1 MFFAFLGGILSGIVA
16 HTMNK
21 RIWLIAIALV
31 ALTTADLQSIGE
43 ETKPLAKGQWDVA
56 ITLPRPPRR
65 GKTQKPSVAHLWL
78 PKGKG
83 KIRGLILAGKIRLES
98 QICNDPVIRK
108 AATDKRLGIVYFEP
122 HFNAVFS
129 YATTDSENDL
139 LKTLSQLAKKTGRPE
154 LAVVPWITMGHS
166 TGGIFCRNVAF
177 WKPQRVIGVIHIM
190 SGNFQDGIQDKT
202 RTLAG
207 VPFLAIN
214 GEFEDCGPA
223 GGDIGRGLR
232 AAYSLHPDNKKKRN
246 QTQWILIRSQM
257 MARRR
262 KNPDNLMSLV
272 VHRESGHVSWSDDMT
287 ALTAQFIRS
296 AADARLP
303 KTQPDGKTVVA
314 CRPRKAKDGW
324 LSDADIKAPKF
335 KPAPYGEYKG
345 DKALAFWHVDEAIAE
360 AVEKYHGREWKDADP
375 TAALPAK
382 QRYTPPP
389 MLQDE
394 IDSKDQK

>member
-1 MFFAFLGGILSGIVA
+1 MS
-16 HTMNK
+16 K
-21 RIWLIAIALV
+21 RIWLIAIAL
-31 ALTTADLQSIGE
+31 TAAGLQGIGE
-43 ETKPLAKGQWDVA
+43 ETRPAARGQWDVA
-56 ITLPRPPRR
+56 ITLPRPPRK
-65 GKTQKPSVAHLWL
+65 GKPQKPSIAHLWL

-98 QICNDPVIRK
+98 RICNDPVIRK
-108 AATDKRLGIVYFEP
+108 AAADKCLGIVYFEP
-122 HFNAVFS
+122 HFNAIFN

-139 LKTLSQLAKKTGRPE
+139 EKALSRLAKKTGRPE
-154 LAVVPWITMGHS
+154 LGCVPWITMGHS

-190 SGNFQDGIQDKT
+190 SGNFQDHIQDKS
-202 RTLAG
+202 RSLAG

-246 QTQWILIRSQM
+246 QTQWILIRTQM

-287 ALTAQFIRS
+287 ALTAQFIQS
-296 AADARLP
+296 AADARIP
-303 KTQPDGKTVVA
+303 KSKPSGKMVVA
-314 CRPRKAKDGW
+314 CRKLTAKDGW

-335 KPAPYGEYKG
+335 KPAPYDKYKG
-345 DKALAFWHVDEAIAE
+345 DKALAFWHVDEAMARV
-360 AVEKYHGREWKDADP
+360 VEKYHARGWKDADP
-375 TAALPAK
+375 TAELPAK
-382 QRYTPPP
+382 KRYRPPT

-394 IDSKDQK
+394 IDSKEQE

>member
-1 MFFAFLGGILSGIVA
+1 
-16 HTMNK
+16 MNK
-21 RIWLIAIALV
+21 RIWLITIALI
-31 ALTTADLQSIGE
+31 AMTAAGLQGIGE
-43 ETKPLAKGQWDVA
+43 ETKPVAKGTWDVA

-65 GKTQKPSVAHLWL
+65 GKPQKPSIAHLWL
-78 PKGKG
+78 PKDEG

-98 QICNDPVIRK
+98 QICNDPAIRK
-108 AATDKRLGIVYFEP
+108 AASDKRLGIVYFEP

-129 YATTDSENDL
+129 YATTDSEDDL
-139 LKTLSQLAKKTGRPE
+139 QKALNQLAKKTARAE
-154 LAVVPWITMGHS
+154 LATVPWITIGHS

-177 WKPQRVIGVIHIM
+177 WKPERVIGVIHIM
-190 SGNFQDGIQDKT
+190 SGNFQDHIQDKT
-202 RTLAG
+202 RSLAG

-232 AAYSLHPDNKKKRN
+232 AAYSLHPTDKKKRN
-246 QTQWILIRSQM
+246 QSQWILIRMQM

-296 AADARLP
+296 SADARIP
-303 KTQPDGKTVVA
+303 KTDSDGKAVVA
-314 CRPRKAKDGW
+314 CRPLTAKDGW

-345 DKALAFWHVDEAIAE
+345 DKALAFWHVDEAMAR
-360 AVEKYHGREWKDADP
+360 AVEKYHARGWKDADP
-375 TAALPAK
+375 TAGQPADK
-382 QRYTPPP
+382 RYTPST
-389 MLQDE
+389 MLQDT
-394 IDSKDQK
+394 IDSKEVK

>member
-1 MFFAFLGGILSGIVA
+1 M
-16 HTMNK
+16 TK
-21 RIWLIAIALV
+21 RIWLIAIAPV
-31 ALTTADLQSIGE
+31 VLTVVGLHGIGE
-43 ETKPLAKGQWDVA
+43 ETRPAARGQWDIA
-56 ITLPRPPRR
+56 ITLPRPPRK
-65 GKTQKPSVAHLWL
+65 GKPQKPSIAHLWL
-78 PKGKG
+78 PKGEG
-83 KIRGLILAGKIRLES
+83 EIRGLILAGKIRLES
-98 QICNDPVIRK
+98 RICNDPVIRK
-108 AATDKRLGIVYFEP
+108 AAVDKRLGIVYFEP

-129 YATTDSENDL
+129 YATTNSENDL
-139 LKTLSQLAKKTGRPE
+139 LKSLSQLAKKTGRPE
-154 LAVVPWITMGHS
+154 LATVPWITMGHS

-177 WKPQRVIGVIHIM
+177 WNPQRVIGVIHIM
-190 SGNFQDGIQDKT
+190 SGNFQDHIQDKS

-257 MARRR
+257 LARRR

-287 ALTAQFIRS
+287 ALTARFIRS
-296 AADARLP
+296 AADARIP
-303 KTQPDGKTVVA
+303 KSEPGGKMVVA
-314 CRPRKAKDGW
+314 CRKLTARDGW

-335 KPAPYGEYKG
+335 KPAPHGEYKG
-345 DKALAFWHVDEAIAE
+345 DKTLAFWHVDKAMAR
-360 AVEKYHGREWKDADP
+360 AVEKYHARGWRDADP

-382 QRYTPPP
+382 QRYAPPV
-389 MLQDE
+389 MLRDA
-394 IDSKDQK
+394 IDSKEAK